1 MANKTYDILL
11 KTVALA
17 VAMASV
23 SCYWK
28 HGPEYMSSPHEVS
41 VKSVALKKSVD
52 KQPIVNVA
60 PVYVSE
66 RAVVLPRYCTLHHHR
81 VLPPPPPP
89 RPRCERVDP
98 RRVLPPPPPMHG
110 HFDYRYHG
118 R

>member
-1 MANKTYDILL
+1 MSNKVYNTLL
-11 KTVALA
+11 KVAALA
-17 VAMASV
+17 LAMTST

-28 HGPEYMSSPHEVS
+28 HGPEYMPSPHEVP
-41 VKSVALKKSVD
+41 VKSVAPKKSVD

-66 RAVVLPRYCTLHHHR
+66 RAVVLPRYYTLRHRR

-89 RPRCERVDP
+89 RPRCGRVEP